1 MKPKERRK
9 NTPIEGLSGRLKPRR
24 RGEPDTPPTEPKK
37 YALPF
42 SVLLE
47 IRKAAVLYGSQGR
60 ALQVGSELLI
70 RMKQPLLVA
79 QAKPPTVRMTYKLV
93 PRTIELI
100 EKLSGTMYEDE
111 QQVLAACMEALKK
124 KKI

>member
-1 MKPKERRK
+1 MKPNRHKSTALDGISSR
-9 NTPIEGLSGRLKPRR
+9 PKPRG
-24 RGEPDTPPTEPKK
+24 RGEPVTSPTEPKK
-37 YALPF
+37 FALPLA
-42 SVLLE
+42 VLLE

-70 RMKQPLLVA
+70 RMKKPLPVA
-79 QAKPPTVRMTYKLV
+79 QAKPPMVRMTYKLV

>member
-1 MKPKERRK
+1 MKPKRHK
-9 NTPIEGLSGRLKPRR
+9 STPLDGISSRLKPRR

-37 YALPF
+37 YALPLA
-42 SVLLE
+42 VLLE

-70 RMKQPLLVA
+70 RMKKPLLVA
-79 QAKPPTVRMTYKLV
+79 QAKPPMVRMTYKLV